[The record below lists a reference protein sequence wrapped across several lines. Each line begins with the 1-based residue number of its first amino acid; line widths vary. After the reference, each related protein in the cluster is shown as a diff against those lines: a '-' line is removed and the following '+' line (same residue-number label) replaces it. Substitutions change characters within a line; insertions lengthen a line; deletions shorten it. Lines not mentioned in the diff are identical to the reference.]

1 MFMGLNPSTADE
13 TVNDNTIVREINFA
27 KAWGCNALAKWNLFA
42 FRATQPGA
50 MKTAG
55 DPVGP
60 DNDKYLLEMARG
72 ARVIVAAWGNHGAHR
87 NRDQSVLRLLS
98 GFDVHC
104 LKITQRGQPS
114 HTLYLKSDLT
124 PQLWVASKT

>member
-13 TVNDNTIVREINFA
+13 TVNDKTIVREINFA

-42 FRATQPGA
+42 FRATQPET
-50 MKTAG
+50 MKAAA

-72 ARVIVAAWGNHGAHR
+72 ARVIVAAWGNHGAFR
-87 NRDQSVLRLLS
+87 NRDKGALRVLS

-104 LKITQRGQPS
+104 LKITKSGHPS
-114 HTLYLKSDLT
+114 HTLYLKSGLT
-124 PQLWVASKT
+124 PQLWVASNH